1 MKPQDLYIL
10 NQPQKYRDILLHVIA
25 VVEQVVPEATLEY
38 KWKIPFFYLDKKPF
52 CYLNASHKKQ
62 FVDVAFMDGFQLQL
76 HQNLLISDG
85 GRSKVKSL
93 RYKTLEEIDYEVLI
107 ALLKEAKQRLEKH

>member
-10 NQPQKYRDILLHVIA
+10 NQPEKYRDILLHVLA

-62 FVDVAFMDGFQLQL
+62 FVDVAFMKGFELKENQQHLVAD
-76 HQNLLISDG
+76 N
-85 GRSKVKSL
+85 GRSMVKSL
-93 RYKTLEEIDYEVLI
+93 RYSNLEEIDNEILI
-107 ALLKEAKQRLEKH
+107 SVLKEASKL

>member
-10 NQPQKYRDILLHVIA
+10 NQPEKYRDILLHVLA
-25 VVEQVVPEATLEY
+25 VVEKVVPEAILEY

-62 FVDVAFMDGFQLQL
+62 FVDLAFMKGFELKKNQQHLVAD
-76 HQNLLISDG
+76 N
-85 GRSKVKSL
+85 GRSMVKSL
-93 RYKTLEEIDYEVLI
+93 RYSNLEDIDNEILISVLT
-107 ALLKEAKQRLEKH
+107 EAYKL